1 MLIDKLINKLNETKL
16 IPNVA
21 KEKIKKKLLE
31 MKDQKIN
38 IMIIGGTGVGKS
50 STINALFNGE
60 VAKVGINPAPETM
73 EITKFK
79 IDNNITIWDSPGL
92 GDGIRD
98 KDHKEKIIELLQKTN
113 KKGENFIDC
122 VLVLVSASNK
132 DLGTEYTLINKV
144 LIPNLGDNP
153 QERIIVAINKADEA
167 IASRF
172 WSRET
177 NEPSSDQQKFLEG
190 KVVDIQNRIY
200 ESTGID
206 IKPMYYNAG
215 YSDENIKDPSYK
227 IDELMIH
234 ILEHIPPKKAA
245 VAEESFEKENKN
257 KDVIDKTIDL
267 VGDVVEGIFTGAAN
281 LIKGFFSIFGF

>member
-1 MLIDKLINKLNETKL
+1 MLIDQLITKLNETKL

-21 KEKIKKKLLE
+21 KEKIRSKLLE

-50 STINALFNGE
+50 STINALFKGK

-79 IDNNITIWDSPGL
+79 IDDNITIWDSPGL

-144 LIPNLGDNP
+144 LIPNLGKNP
-153 QERIIVAINKADEA
+153 QERIIIAINKADEA
-167 IASRF
+167 VSPRY
-172 WSRET
+172 WNHET
-177 NEPSSDQQKFLEG
+177 NEPSPEQQKFLEE
-190 KVVDIQNRIY
+190 KTVDIQNRIY

-206 IKPMYYNAG
+206 IKPMYFKAG
-215 YSDENIKDPSYK
+215 YNDENFKDPAYK

-245 VAEESFEKENKN
+245 IAEESFDGGNKN
-257 KDVIDKTIDL
+257 KDVIEKAIDI
-267 VGDVVEGIFTGAAN
+267 VGDVLEGVVSGVGKV
-281 LIKGFFSIFGF
+281 IKGLFSFFGF